1 MMHKMPL
8 AMMLQRMNIQMI
20 TAIGLHI
27 TIIHPTFK
35 NHLRM
40 KLLMLLH
47 LMMIHLIKM
56 VFQCWIHLMMMHIR
70 KEEAYD
76 NHDLMMLHLGQH
88 AYDTLYP
95 IYIVIQT

>member
-1 MMHKMPL
+1 
-8 AMMLQRMNIQMI
+8 
-20 TAIGLHI
+20 
-27 TIIHPTFK
+27 
-35 NHLRM
+35 M

-56 VFQCWIHLMMMHIR
+56 VFQCWIHLMMMHIM

-95 IYIVIQT
+95 IYIVIPT